1 MLQPQ
6 DRRLLMESLRP
17 PPGFQLDY
25 AVGTTFSLDLVALLV
40 TPLAFTFFDWEAED
54 GKPVMEP
61 IALLKAIR
69 KNADRLAVFCQAGE
83 IKVPP
88 REQRLFAYLEDCVHQ
103 VTAYDSNGVFHPKVW
118 VLRFIGE
125 ERDVIYRMICASR
138 NITFDRSWDTLLV
151 LDGKLR
157 ERQNGFARN
166 HPLGDF
172 IRHLPQLT
180 TEPLPEPT
188 KARIDQIEQ
197 EIRRVE
203 FEPPENMELV
213 AFWPIGIPNYRR
225 WPFQDCRDR
234 FLVISPFLSPDTL
247 NRLRPTDGSGV
258 LISRSDALRGLPPE
272 LLAHYEQVLV
282 LDSSVDEALPEAD
295 VAIDDQH
302 AAQDVS
308 GLTQV
313 GDDVRGLHAKLY
325 VADDGW
331 DARLWTGSANATSAA
346 FRHNVEFLVELR
358 GKKSQIGI
366 DALIGS
372 SSVPTDLRKLLQPY
386 METETTEDDVWQ
398 EKFDREAL
406 KVRLYVAQAG
416 IKANATATGEEKI
429 YEVVLTAATHNVPN
443 GAAVSCWPITCS
455 EELFEQPAI
464 FGTGG
469 PIATYKRLSVEALTP
484 FLAFCAR
491 IAVAGRTGEIR
502 FVVKV
507 PLTGAPADR
516 KDHLLQYVIRNQR
529 ELMAYLLMLLAR
541 PEEGGI
547 NANLLQRFARGE
559 TAAIQSWFDTPIF
572 ESLLRCLDRS
582 PQQLDEVW
590 ALLKDLDA
598 TEEGRAL
605 IPDGLSEIWGPIWT
619 ACQSMRTS
627 DEKRPG

>member
-69 KNADRLAVFCQAGE
+69 RNADRLAVFCQAGE

-103 VTAYDSNGVFHPKVW
+103 VTAQGPGGVFHPKVW
-118 VLRFIGE
+118 VLRFTGE
-125 ERDVIYRMICASR
+125 EREVIYRVICASR

-151 LDGKLR
+151 LDGQLR

-172 IRHLPQLT
+172 IRHLPQLA
-180 TEPLPEPT
+180 TEPLPEST
-188 KARIDQIEQ
+188 KARIEQIEQ

-203 FEPPENMELV
+203 FEAPESMELV

-225 WPFQDCRDR
+225 WPFQECRDR
-234 FLVISPFLSPDTL
+234 FLVISPFLSADAL
-247 NRLRPTDGSGV
+247 NRLRPTNGRGV
-258 LISRSDALRGLPPE
+258 LVSRTDALRTLPPE
-272 LLAHYEQVLV
+272 LLARYEQVLV
-282 LDSSVDEALPEAD
+282 LDSSVDEAVPEAD
-295 VAIDDQH
+295 VPIDQQH
-302 AAQDVS
+302 EGQDAAD
-308 GLTQV
+308 LKKI
-313 GDDVRGLHAKLY
+313 GDDLRGLHAKLFA
-325 VADDGW
+325 ADDGW

-346 FRHNVEFLVELR
+346 FHHNVEFLVELR
-358 GKKSQIGI
+358 GKRSQIGI
-366 DALIGS
+366 DALIGDS
-372 SSVPTDLRKLLQPY
+372 PDPTELRKLLQPY
-386 METETTEDDVWQ
+386 VPTEASADDIWQ
-398 EKFDREAL
+398 ESFDLEAL
-406 KVRLYVAQAG
+406 KIRLFVAQAG
-416 IKANATATGEEKI
+416 IKAKATAVGEEKT
-429 YEVVLTAATHNVPN
+429 YELILTAAKNDLPEE
-443 GAAVSCWPITCS
+443 AAISCWPITCS
-455 EELFEQPAI
+455 EELFEQPAV

-469 PIATYKRLSVEALTP
+469 PIATYKQLSVEALTP
-484 FLAFCAR
+484 FLAFRAR
-491 IAVAGRTGEIR
+491 IAVGGKTGEIR

-507 PLTGAPADR
+507 PLAGAPADR
-516 KDHLLQYVIRNQR
+516 KDHLLQYVIKNQR
-529 ELMAYLLMLLAR
+529 ELMAYLLMLLSE

-547 NANLLQRFARGE
+547 NANVLQRFANGE
-559 TAAIQSWFDTPIF
+559 TGGMQSWFDAPIF
-572 ESLLRCLDRS
+572 ESLVRCLDRN

-590 ALLKDLDA
+590 ALLKDLGT
-598 TEEGRAL
+598 TEGGQAL
-605 IPDGLSEIWGPIWT
+605 IPEGLSEIWAPIWS
-619 ACQSMRTS
+619 AHQSLKAS